1 MTPRDLDRAAVRIQR
16 HQRRTERQRKRV
28 LLAVVDASPVTVV
41 NGMATTYYVRVT
53 ARTREE
59 S

>member
-1 MTPRDLDRAAVRIQR
+1 
-16 HQRRTERQRKRV
+16 V